1 MIAGVLLA
9 AGRSM
14 RFGGDKLL
22 APLHGRPVL
31 FWSAAALAPEVDAL
45 YVVVPGGDTARIEA
59 LAGLPVIV
67 VEHQRPDA
75 GMASSI
81 GAGIAA
87 LPPTADAV
95 VIALGDQPGLVS
107 TVVSR
112 LCERWRAGGA
122 AAVVPSYRDGR
133 GPPVLFGRAS
143 FDALRSLSGD
153 SGARSVLDA
162 LGDAAATVPI
172 ADVAPLDVDTPD
184 VLRRLAA
191 VWRP

>member
-9 AGRSM
+9 AGRST

-31 FWSAAALAPEVDAL
+31 FWSAAALAAAVDAL
-45 YVVVPGGDTARIEA
+45 YVVVPSGDAARIAA
-59 LAGLPVIV
+59 LAGLPAVL
-67 VEHQRPDA
+67 VEHAGRDA
-75 GMASSI
+75 GMGSSI
-81 GAGIAA
+81 GAGVAA
-87 LPPTADAV
+87 LPPSAEAV
-95 VIALGDQPGLVS
+95 VIALGDQPAIVPA
-107 TVVSR
+107 VVAR

-153 SGARSVLDA
+153 VGARSVLDA
-162 LGDAAATVPI
+162 LGDAVTTV
-172 ADVAPLDVDTPD
+172 AVAEVAPMDVDTPD

-191 VWRP
+191 VWRR

>member
-1 MIAGVLLA
+1 VIAGVLLA
-9 AGRSM
+9 AGRST

-31 FWSAAALAPEVDAL
+31 FWSAAALAAAVDAL
-45 YVVVPGGDTARIEA
+45 YVVVPSGDAARIAA
-59 LAGLPVIV
+59 LAGLPAVL
-67 VEHQRPDA
+67 VEHAGRDA
-75 GMASSI
+75 GMGSSI
-81 GAGIAA
+81 GAGVAA
-87 LPPTADAV
+87 LPPSAEAV
-95 VIALGDQPGLVS
+95 VIALGDQPAIVPA
-107 TVVSR
+107 VVAR

-153 SGARSVLDA
+153 VGARSVLDA
-162 LGDAAATVPI
+162 LGDAVTTV
-172 ADVAPLDVDTPD
+172 AVAEVAPMDVDTPD

-191 VWRP
+191 VWRR